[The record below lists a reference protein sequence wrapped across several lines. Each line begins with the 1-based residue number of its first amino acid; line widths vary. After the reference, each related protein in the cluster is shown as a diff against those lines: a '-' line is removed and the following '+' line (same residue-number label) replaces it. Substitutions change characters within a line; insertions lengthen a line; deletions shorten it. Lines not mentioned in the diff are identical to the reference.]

1 MSNPGLMAFWAEID
15 DDYTLSYQRW
25 HNCEHIP
32 ERVAIPG
39 FRSGRRYRALDGRP
53 DFLMMYETDGAHVM
67 VSDAYRAALD
77 SPTAWTREALT
88 HFRKPV
94 RIVYSRLADTGEAGA
109 AAAPY
114 VTALRFNLAG
124 DVDPARIA
132 TMAQALRALPSVR
145 RARVFLSDAAGS
157 QMVTSE
163 RAIYGGNAAD
173 QTHLALIEHDAPP
186 AGAEQGILPAMQAA
200 ADARC
205 GDEVQGSY
213 WLEFS
218 LTGKEAGKS

>member
-1 MSNPGLMAFWAEID
+1 MAFWAEID
-15 DDYTLSYQRW
+15 DDYLLRYQEW

-39 FRSGRRYRALDGRP
+39 FRAGRRYRALDGRP
-53 DFLMMYETDGAHVM
+53 AFLMMYETDGAHVM

-77 SPTAWTREALT
+77 SPTEWTREALT

-94 RIVYSRLADTGEAGA
+94 RIVYSRVAEAGKVGA

-114 VTALRFNLAG
+114 TTTLRFSLANE
-124 DVDPARIA
+124 VALARI
-132 TMAQALRALPSVR
+132 TEMAGALCAIPTVNRTR
-145 RARVFLSDAAGS
+145 IFLSDTAGS
-157 QMVTSE
+157 RMATSE

-173 QTHLALIEHDAPP
+173 QTHLALVDHDRPP
-186 AGAEQGILPAMQAA
+186 AEVKQKLLSALQTGTG
-200 ADARC
+200 ARC
-205 GDEVQGSY
+205 DDAVLDSY

-218 LTGKEAGKS
+218 LIG